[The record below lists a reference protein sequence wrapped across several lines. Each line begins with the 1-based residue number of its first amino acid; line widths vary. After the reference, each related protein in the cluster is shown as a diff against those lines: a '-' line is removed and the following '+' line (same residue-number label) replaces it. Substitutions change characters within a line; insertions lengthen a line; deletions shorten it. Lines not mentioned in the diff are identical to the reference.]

1 LAKAD
6 SSTRIKSLARAAGN
20 SAVFSLGER
29 WNPLTRGR
37 FRLGKMFDESFDVIV
52 IGAGHA
58 GCEAASAAA
67 RLGAETA
74 LVTINL
80 DLIGQMSC
88 NPAVGGI
95 AKGHVVRE
103 IDALGGIM
111 GRVIDRTGIQFRLLN
126 RSRGPAVQSPR
137 AQADR
142 SLYRTE
148 MRHVLEAT
156 PNLHLRQGVVVELII
171 ENNRVIGVEMQDTR
185 RFSAKAVVIATG
197 TFLNGM
203 IHTGKQT
210 FSAGRAGEPASIELA
225 ESLKNQGFPVG
236 RLKTGTP
243 PRLDGR
249 TIDWD
254 AFEPQPPDEKPVA
267 FSFATE
273 KIEQPQI
280 QCFIGYTSNRL
291 HQTIR
296 DNLHQSPLYSGKIK
310 GIGPRYCPSIED
322 KVVKFAD
329 KDRHQLFLEPEGHN
343 TNEVYLN
350 GFSTSLPSALQ
361 LELLQMVPGFDS
373 VQIIRPGYAIE
384 YDFIDPRELRPTMES
399 SRTNGLFLAGQIN
412 GTTGYEEAACQGLMA
427 GINAAFAVQGRKPF
441 ILGRDEAYIGVLV
454 DDLIQHGVDEP
465 YRLFTSRAE
474 ARLTLRHD
482 NADQRLSPRGR
493 EAGLLA
499 DADWERFNQKR
510 DRLARL
516 RNALDFTRF
525 KRSSVEYASVTQ
537 LLGADLGD
545 SFSLSQLSMRQGV
558 LPELVHR
565 LLPRDVRD
573 DLKTNDLD
581 TALAD
586 SLYAGYIEKQK
597 IATERVNHHDALKVP
612 ETFQFA
618 TISGLSN
625 EMVERLE
632 RARPQN
638 FAQVRRIHGLTP
650 AAVSTVLVHL
660 TAYKPQESLQN

>member
-1 LAKAD
+1 
-6 SSTRIKSLARAAGN
+6 
-20 SAVFSLGER
+20 
-29 WNPLTRGR
+29 
-37 FRLGKMFDESFDVIV
+37 MFDESFDVIV

-58 GCEAASAAA
+58 GCEAASASA
-67 RLGAETA
+67 RLGSETG

-148 MRHVLEAT
+148 MRRVLEAT
-156 PNLHLRQGVVVELII
+156 PNLHLRQGVVINLIVD
-171 ENNRVIGVEMQDTR
+171 NNSVIGVEMQDSR
-185 RFSAKAVVIATG
+185 RFGAKSVVIATG
-197 TFLNGM
+197 TFLNGT
-203 IHTGKQT
+203 IHTGRKT

-225 ESLKNQGFPVG
+225 ENLKHLGFPVG

-254 AFEPQPPDEKPVA
+254 AFAAQPPDEKPVA

-273 KIEQPQI
+273 RIEQEQI
-280 QCFIGYTSNRL
+280 QCFIGYTSERL

-296 DNLHQSPLYSGKIK
+296 DNLHQSPLYSGKIT

-343 TNEVYLN
+343 THEVYLN

-361 LELLQMVPGFDS
+361 LELLRMVDGFEG

-384 YDFIDPRELRPTMES
+384 YDFVDPRELRPTMES
-399 SRTNGLFLAGQIN
+399 TRARGLFLAGQIN
-412 GTTGYEEAACQGLMA
+412 GTTGYEEAACQGLLA
-427 GINAAFAVQGRKPF
+427 GINAAFSVQKRRPF
-441 ILGRDEAYIGVLV
+441 ILQRDEAYIGVLA
-454 DDLIQHGVDEP
+454 DDLIRHGVDEP

-482 NADQRLSPRGR
+482 NADERLSPKGR
-493 EAGLLA
+493 EAGLVG
-499 DADWERFNQKR
+499 DTDWERFNKKR
-510 DRLARL
+510 DRIASL
-516 RNALDFTRF
+516 RNVLDFTRF
-525 KRSSVEYASVTQ
+525 KRSSVEYAGISQ
-537 LLGADLGD
+537 ILGADLGD
-545 SFSLSQLSMRQGV
+545 SITLSQLAMRQGV
-558 LPELVHR
+558 KAGLIHK
-565 LLPRDVRD
+565 LLPAETCSNVKAT
-573 DLKTNDLD
+573 DLES
-581 TALAD
+581 ALAD
-586 SLYAGYIEKQK
+586 SLYSGYIEKQK
-597 IATERVNHHDALKVP
+597 VATERVNHHDTLKVP
-612 ETFQFA
+612 EAFQFNV
-618 TISGLSN
+618 ISGLSN
-625 EMVERLE
+625 EMVERLD
-632 RARPQN
+632 RARPRN
-638 FAQVRRIHGLTP
+638 FGQVRTLAGLTP

-660 TAYKPQESLQN
+660 IAYTSAVSGQN

>member
-1 LAKAD
+1 
-6 SSTRIKSLARAAGN
+6 
-20 SAVFSLGER
+20 
-29 WNPLTRGR
+29 
-37 FRLGKMFDESFDVIV
+37 MFDESFDVIV

-67 RLGAETA
+67 RLGCETA

-80 DLIGQMSC
+80 DLVGQMSC

-142 SLYRTE
+142 GRYRTE
-148 MRHVLEAT
+148 MRRVLEAT
-156 PNLHLRQGVVVELII
+156 PNLHLRQGTVVDLIVE
-171 ENNRVIGVEMQDTR
+171 NKRVVGVEMQDSR
-185 RFSAKAVVIATG
+185 RLGAKAIVVATG
-197 TFLNGM
+197 TFLNGT
-203 IHTGKQT
+203 IHAGRRTY
-210 FSAGRAGEPASIELA
+210 SAGRAGEPASIELA
-225 ESLKNQGFPVG
+225 ESLKRHGFPVG

-254 AFEPQPPDEKPVA
+254 AFEAQPPDERPVP

-280 QCFIGYTSNRL
+280 QCFIGYTSDRV
-291 HQTIR
+291 HQAIR
-296 DNLHQSPLYSGKIK
+296 GNLHHSPLYSGKIK
-310 GIGPRYCPSIED
+310 GVGPRYCPSIED

-329 KDRHQLFLEPEGHN
+329 KNRHQLFLEPEGHN

-350 GFSTSLPSALQ
+350 GFSTSLPSQLQ
-361 LELLQMVPGFDS
+361 LELLRMIDGFES
-373 VQIIRPGYAIE
+373 VKIIRPGYAIE
-384 YDFIDPRELRPTMES
+384 YDFVDPRELRPTMETT
-399 SRTNGLFLAGQIN
+399 RMGGLFLAGQIN

-427 GINAAFAVQGRKPF
+427 GINAAMSVQHRKPF
-441 ILGRDEAYIGVLV
+441 ILQRDEAYIGVLV
-454 DDLIQHGVDEP
+454 DDLIRHGVDEP

-474 ARLTLRHD
+474 ARLLLRHD
-482 NADQRLSPRGR
+482 NADLRLAPKGQNV
-493 EAGLLA
+493 GLLA
-499 DADWERFNQKR
+499 DSDWERFNQRR
-510 DRLARL
+510 DRIARL
-516 RNALDFTRF
+516 RNTLDMTRF
-525 KRSSVEYASVTQ
+525 KRSSTEYGALTS
-537 LLGADLGD
+537 LLGTDLGD
-545 SFSLSQLSMRQGV
+545 AITLSQLAMRPGV
-558 LPELVHR
+558 STDLLIR
-565 LLPRDVRD
+565 LLPA
-573 DLKTNDLD
+573 DLKNEIKTTDID

-586 SLYAGYIEKQK
+586 SLYSGYIEKQK
-597 IATERVNHHDALKVP
+597 AATERVNHHDSLRVP
-612 ETFQFA
+612 EGFQFN

-632 RARPQN
+632 RAQPSN
-638 FAQVRRIHGLTP
+638 FGQVRQINGLTP
-650 AAVSTVLVHL
+650 AALSTVLVHL
-660 TAYKPQESLQN
+660 TARASSQPVVK

>member
-1 LAKAD
+1 M
-6 SSTRIKSLARAAGN
+6 I
-20 SAVFSLGER
+20 
-29 WNPLTRGR
+29 
-37 FRLGKMFDESFDVIV
+37 FDEVFDVIV

-58 GCEAASAAA
+58 GCEAASASA

-142 SLYRTE
+142 SLYRIE
-148 MRHVLEAT
+148 MRRVLEAT
-156 PNLHLRQGVVVELII
+156 PNLHLRQGVVFELIV
-171 ENNRVIGVEMQDTR
+171 ENNIVIGVELQDTR
-185 RFSAKAVVIATG
+185 RFSAKAVIVATG
-197 TFLNGM
+197 TFLNGT
-203 IHTGKQT
+203 IHTGRRI
-210 FSAGRAGEPASIELA
+210 FSAGRAGEPASIEL
-225 ESLKNQGFPVG
+225 SQNLKNLGFPVG

-254 AFEPQPPDEKPVA
+254 AFEPQSADVKPVA

-280 QCFIGYTSNRL
+280 KCFIGYTGEKL
-291 HQTIR
+291 HNKIR
-296 DNLHQSPLYSGKIK
+296 ENLYQSPLYSGKIK

-322 KVVKFAD
+322 KVVKFSD
-329 KDRHQLFLEPEGHN
+329 KNRHQLFLEPEGHN

-350 GFSTSLPSALQ
+350 GFSTSLPAELQ
-361 LELLQMVPGFDS
+361 RDLLKMIEGFEN
-373 VQIIRPGYAIE
+373 VKIIRPGYAIE
-384 YDFIDPRELRPTMES
+384 YDFVDPRELFPTMETT
-399 SRTNGLFLAGQIN
+399 RIKGLFLAGQIN

-427 GINAAFAVQGRKPF
+427 GINAALNIQNREPF
-441 ILGRDEAYIGVLV
+441 ILRRDEGYIGVLI

-482 NADQRLSPRGR
+482 NADQRLSPKGYKI
-493 EAGLLA
+493 GLLG
-499 DADWERFNQKR
+499 DSDWERFNQKR
-510 DRLARL
+510 DLLAQL
-516 RNALDFTRF
+516 RNTLDNTRF
-525 KRSSVEYASVTQ
+525 KRSSVEYMSISQ
-537 LLGADLGD
+537 LLSCDLGD
-545 SFSLSQLSMRQGV
+545 SITLSQLSMRQGV
-558 LPELVHR
+558 SSELVHR
-565 LLPRDVRD
+565 LLSDEMRTQIKIT
-573 DLKTNDLD
+573 DLE

-586 SLYAGYIEKQK
+586 LLYRGYIETQRNA
-597 IATERVNHHDALKVP
+597 IERVNHYDNLKVP
-612 ETFQFA
+612 VDFKFKS
-618 TISGLSN
+618 ISGLSN

-632 RARPQN
+632 RASPQT
-638 FAQVRRIHGLTP
+638 FSQVRKINGLTP
-650 AAVSTVLVHL
+650 TAISTVLIHL
-660 TAYKPQESLQN
+660 TSRKHQKTV

>member
-1 LAKAD
+1 
-6 SSTRIKSLARAAGN
+6 
-20 SAVFSLGER
+20 
-29 WNPLTRGR
+29 
-37 FRLGKMFDESFDVIV
+37 MFDERFDVIV

-58 GCEAASAAA
+58 GCEAASASA

-148 MRHVLEAT
+148 MRRVLEAT
-156 PNLHLRQGVVVELII
+156 SNLHLRQGVVIDLIV

-185 RFSAKAVVIATG
+185 RFGAKAVVIATG
-197 TFLNGM
+197 TFLNGT
-203 IHTGKQT
+203 IHTGKRT

-225 ESLKNQGFPVG
+225 EALKGHGFPVG

-249 TIDWD
+249 TIDWA
-254 AFEPQPPDEKPVA
+254 AFEPQPADEKPVA

-280 QCFIGYTSNRL
+280 QCFIGYTSDKL
-291 HQTIR
+291 HQAIR

-361 LELLQMVPGFDS
+361 LELLQMVQGFEGVD
-373 VQIIRPGYAIE
+373 IIRPGYAIE
-384 YDFIDPRELRPTMES
+384 YDFVDPRELRPTMES
-399 SRTNGLFLAGQIN
+399 SRMDGLFFAGQIN

-427 GINAAFAVQGRKPF
+427 GINAAFSLEGRKTF
-441 ILGRDEAYIGVLV
+441 VLGREDAYIGVLV

-482 NADQRLSPRGR
+482 NADQRLSHLGR
-493 EAGLLA
+493 KAGLVG
-499 DADWERFNQKR
+499 DADWERFNLKR

-516 RNALDFTRF
+516 RNSLDITRF
-525 KRSSVEYASVTQ
+525 RRSSPEYSAVSQ
-537 LLGADLGD
+537 LLGAELGD
-545 SFSLSQLSMRQGV
+545 AFTLSQLAMRPGV
-558 LPELVHR
+558 EAELIRR
-565 LLPRDVRD
+565 LLPTDVASEVSD
-573 DLKTNDLD
+573 VELN

-586 SLYAGYIEKQK
+586 SLYSGYISKQK
-597 IATERVNHHDALKVP
+597 VATERVNHHDALRVP
-612 ETFQFA
+612 ESFQFNS
-618 TISGLSN
+618 ISGLSH

-638 FAQVRRIHGLTP
+638 FGQVRKISGLTP
-650 AAVSTVLVHL
+650 AAISTVLVYL
-660 TAYKPQESLQN
+660 TGFRAQNALPN